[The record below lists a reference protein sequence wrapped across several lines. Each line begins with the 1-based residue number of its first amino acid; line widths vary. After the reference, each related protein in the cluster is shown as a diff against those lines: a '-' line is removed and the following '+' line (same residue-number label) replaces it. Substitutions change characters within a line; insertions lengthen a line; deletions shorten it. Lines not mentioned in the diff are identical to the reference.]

1 MSINDLISMALKN
14 LKSRKLRT
22 FLTVLGVI
30 IGTTSIIVML
40 SIGFGFQKINTAMY
54 SSMGNLTILDLQKD
68 FSAMDGESTIKTK
81 EKKLNDAAVTE
92 ASRVDHVT
100 SVMPIYKASATFKS
114 GRYVNEWASIIAIP
128 PKVMEDFDFKI
139 QDGRLLGNGDTKHI
153 VFSGGISKN
162 FNDPKRMN
170 IDASTKV
177 DPMKSKIEISK
188 INIEGAEMSG
198 NFSEGDENKP
208 VYSEKVSVVG
218 VLVENENDWQNYNT
232 VYMPIDYLKKL
243 VKDSAQFSNTASPKL
258 NEYSLIKVKVDDIK
272 NVKYVQETLKS
283 MGYNA
288 SNIFAEIL
296 ENQNKNI
303 LIIQAVFGA
312 ISAVSFLVAAIGI
325 TNTMIMSIYERTRE
339 IGVMKVIGASISDI
353 KKLFLI
359 EAGFIGL
366 LGGIIGVI
374 LSLILSTVFNII
386 AKGFLLSK
394 FPTIGDF
401 DPKISYIPFWLILVA
416 LFFSCLIGILAGYF
430 PAKRAMKLSALDA
443 IRSE

>member
-1 MSINDLISMALKN
+1 MNLNDLISMAIKN
-14 LKSRKLRT
+14 LKARKMRT

-54 SSMGNLTILDLQKD
+54 SSMGNLTILDLQKN
-68 FSAMDGESTIKTK
+68 FGSMNSEMSPKTK
-81 EKKLNDAAVTE
+81 DKKLNDTAVAE
-92 ASRVDHVT
+92 VSRVEHVT

-114 GRYVNEWASIIAIP
+114 GRYVNEWVDVVAMP
-128 PKVMEDFDFKI
+128 PKVMNDFDFKI
-139 QDGRLLGNGDTKHI
+139 QDGRLLTNGDTKHI
-153 VFSGGISKN
+153 VFSGGAAKN
-162 FNDPKRMN
+162 FRDPKRVN
-170 IDASTKV
+170 IDASSKV
-177 DPMKSKIEISK
+177 EPMKSKIEISK
-188 INIEGAEMSG
+188 INIENSEMNG
-198 NFSEGDENKP
+198 NFTEDENKP
-208 VYSEKVSVVG
+208 VYSEKISVVG
-218 VLVENENDWQNYNT
+218 VLVPNENDWQNYNT
-232 VYMPIDYLKKL
+232 IYMPIDYLKKL
-243 VKDSAQFSNTASPKL
+243 AKDSAQFSNTTPPKF
-258 NEYSLIKVKVDDIK
+258 NEYSIIKVKVDDIK
-272 NVKYVQETLKS
+272 NVKAVQDNIKA

-303 LIIQAVFGA
+303 LIVQAVFGA

-374 LSLILSTVFNII
+374 FSLILSFVFNIL
-386 AKGFLLSK
+386 AKGFLMSRFQL
-394 FPTIGDF
+394 TGDF
-401 DPKISYIPFWLILVA
+401 EPKISYIPFWLILIA
-416 LFFSCLIGILAGYF
+416 LLFSCLIGILAGYF